1 MYEYEIHQ
9 VRAAELIHRA
19 EHSRLVR
26 EAREARRSRRAER
39 RAASAGQDAEG
50 RVNSPRSGRS
60 RFARA
65 A

>member
-9 VRAAELIHRA
+9 VRAAELVRQA

-26 EAREARRSRRAER
+26 EAREARRNRRAER
-39 RAASAGQDAEG
+39 RAGSAGQDAEG
-50 RVNSPRSGRS
+50 RVSSPRSLRS

>member
-9 VRAAELIHRA
+9 VRAAELVRQA
-19 EHSRLVR
+19 EHSRLV
-26 EAREARRSRRAER
+26 REARRSRRAER

-50 RVNSPRSGRS
+50 RVNSPRSRRS

>member
-9 VRAAELIHRA
+9 VRAAELVRQA

-50 RVNSPRSGRS
+50 RVNSPGSRRS